1 VSLADQDPSLI
12 QDFLTESGEL
22 VDQLD
27 SDLLELEESGGSEDL
42 LNSIFRALHTIKGA
56 ASFLDLGNVTSFA
69 HTAEFALDRLRKGE
83 AEVDGH
89 VVDALLRSVDV
100 IKAQLGSIEAGGDP
114 CEAPVAL
121 VKDLEAITSGEVVAS
136 AMAEAV
142 ADGAATDGAGG
153 EAECGPS
160 GALVATLELPD
171 DKAAVMPYMVEDLR
185 ESIVGLRGHVERFS
199 AVGADRAAVGV
210 EMAELAASAETT
222 AEFFDLEQL
231 RELINLFI
239 DAGENAAEIAEE
251 FLPDLSV
258 RLMAVLN
265 LMSLAAE
272 ALSESRVLSWDVET
286 LSDRCALLGRNQRD
300 DPSVSDHGGDPD
312 RVLEIDGVIRDTAA
326 SDVEGRSVVP
336 VAQADVAAG
345 PVIED
350 DGASSGEAD
359 PAGGSGASAPAPAK
373 AAESGAGPAK
383 KQEARSGDTTIRV
396 EVARLESLMNLVGE
410 MTLTK
415 NQVLASTRELA
426 THDVEQDLAERI
438 AAASSDLDRLTS
450 ELQQSVMRTRM
461 QPLEKLFG
469 RYPRIVRDLAKKT
482 DKVIE
487 LRIEG
492 GDTEVDKSVLE
503 LLGDPLV
510 HMLRNSVDHGIEI
523 PGDRVAAGKAE
534 TGTLCLRAEHQGGH
548 VRILVEDD
556 GRGIDRQK
564 IGAKAVS
571 RGMLTEEQLASM
583 ADEEVYRLIFAPGLS
598 TADEVSDLSGRGV
611 GMDVVNSNIKRLNG
625 MVNVR
630 STLGGGTT
638 IEIMIPLT
646 VATMAAMVV
655 GVGESEYA
663 VPLNSIEEITR
674 RDGESCS
681 SVRGRPVIRLRD
693 EVIGLIDLRA
703 QLIPG
708 SEGDETGFVVIVGVG
723 QEKAG
728 LVVDRLIGQQE
739 VVIKILNDAYAS
751 GGPFSGATIREDGRV
766 NLILDIIKLLRDNST
781 KPGHASA

>member
-1 VSLADQDPSLI
+1 MSLADQDPSLI

-27 SDLLELEESGGSEDL
+27 SDLLELEETGGSEEL

-83 AEVDGH
+83 AEVDEH

-100 IKAQLGSIEAGGDP
+100 VKAQLGSIESGGDP
-114 CEAPVAL
+114 CEAPSAL
-121 VKDLEAITSGEVVAS
+121 VKDLEAITAGVAVGS
-136 AMAEAV
+136 AAV
-142 ADGAATDGAGG
+142 EDEPVEGVGPAGGDGVGAG
-153 EAECGPS
+153 PY
-160 GALVATLELPD
+160 GASVATLELPD

-199 AVGADRAAVGV
+199 ADGAGCAAVGA

-222 AEFFDLEQL
+222 AEFFNLEQL

-239 DAGENAAEIAEE
+239 DAGQNAGEVGEE

-265 LMSLAAE
+265 LMDHAAE

-300 DPSVSDHGGDPD
+300 DPSMSDHGGDPE
-312 RVLEIDGVIRDTAA
+312 RVLVIDGVIRDAA
-326 SDVEGRSVVP
+326 VP
-336 VAQADVAAG
+336 GSGPDHERAGVAAPESPADTG
-345 PVIED
+345 
-350 DGASSGEAD
+350 GAALSVASAGGEAV
-359 PAGGSGASAPAPAK
+359 SGTPGQSK
-373 AAESGAGPAK
+373 AAESGSGPVK
-383 KQEARSGDTTIRV
+383 KQESRSGDTTIRV

-426 THDVEQDLAERI
+426 THDVEQELAERI
-438 AAASSDLDRLTS
+438 AAAASDLDRLTS

-492 GDTEVDKSVLE
+492 GETEVDKSVLE

-523 PGDRVAAGKAE
+523 PADRVASGKPE
-534 TGTLCLRAEHQGGH
+534 TGRLWLRAEHQGGH

-564 IGAKAVS
+564 IGGKAVS
-571 RGMLTEEQLASM
+571 RGMLTEEQLGSM

-630 STLGGGTT
+630 SSLGSGTT

-693 EVIGLIDLRA
+693 EVIGLIDLRE

-708 SEGDETGFVVIVGVG
+708 SEGGGSGFVVIVGVG

-766 NLILDIIKLLRDNST
+766 NLILDIIKLLRDNNS